1 MTITGGSVF
10 WILLA
15 LAVAAVVVF
24 FERLLELRR
33 AQIDWQD
40 FIKGVVNVLS
50 RGNTDEAL
58 AICEDTAVP
67 VANVVATA
75 IRHRS
80 GSARALREAVDA
92 QGRAEV
98 GRLDRRLASLAI
110 MGQIAPLLGLLG
122 AIIGLIKAVMLVN
135 SDVIVTKAALMSTA
149 MEALVPA
156 ALGLVVA
163 IPVTVMH
170 GSLRIRMDRLVVELE
185 AAATSIVGFMS
196 AEAAQHAVRQTQS
209 AAPQAPVLPEDAQ

>member
-1 MTITGGSVF
+1 MTISGGPVF

-24 FERLLELRR
+24 FERLFELRR

-75 IRHRS
+75 IRHRR
-80 GSARALREAVDA
+80 GGARALREAVDA

-122 AIIGLIKAVMLVN
+122 AVVGLIKAVMLVN
-135 SDVIVTKAALMSTA
+135 ADALVTRTALMSAA

-156 ALGLVVA
+156 ALGLAVA
-163 IPVTVMH
+163 IPVAVMH
-170 GSLRIRMDRLVVELE
+170 GSLKIRMDRIVVELE
-185 AAATSIVGFMS
+185 AAATSIVGFVS
-196 AEAAQHAVRQTQS
+196 AEAQQAARQT
-209 AAPQAPVLPEDAQ
+209 AAQPQQEAAS